1 MLRWWLY
8 GWKSP
13 VFANSDYYLF
23 LYYKYPKMTKYKT
36 QKIPISRI
44 ATLDICEI
52 GKRKHHVTG
61 LIELDISKS
70 RKKIRQYNRNSST
83 KISFTA
89 WIINVICSTISK
101 YETPSSYL
109 KGKNK
114 LIIFDDIN
122 VSIIVEKSINGQ
134 KVPIPLIIEKASEK
148 SIVAISNQIN
158 GAKLKQLTQNDIV
171 LHKKADRL
179 ERIYYILPGFIRRSV
194 WKYILKHPKIAFNKM
209 GNVAITSIGMM
220 GQINGWFIPISIHPI
235 CFGLGSIIKKPI
247 IIENKI
253 EIREMLNMSILIDHD
268 VIDGAPMARFIS
280 ELTKNI
286 ENGLNL

>member
-1 MLRWWLY
+1 
-8 GWKSP
+8 
-13 VFANSDYYLF
+13 
-23 LYYKYPKMTKYKT
+23 MTKYKT
-36 QKIPISRI
+36 KKIPISRI

-158 GAKLKQLTQNDIV
+158 GAKFKQLTQNDIV

>member
-1 MLRWWLY
+1 
-8 GWKSP
+8 
-13 VFANSDYYLF
+13 
-23 LYYKYPKMTKYKT
+23 MTKYKI
-36 QKIPISRI
+36 QKFPKSRI

-70 RKKIRQYNRNSST
+70 REKIRQYNRNSST

-122 VSIIVEKSINGQ
+122 VSIIVEKDINGQ
-134 KVPIPLIIEKASEK
+134 KVPIPLIIEKANEI
-148 SIVAISNQIN
+148 SIEAISIQIN
-158 GAKLKQLTQNDIV
+158 NAKNKQLTNNDIV
-171 LHKKADRL
+171 LQKKADRL
-179 ERIYYILPGFIRRSV
+179 ERIYYMLPGFLRRSV
-194 WKYILKHPKIAFNKM
+194 WKYILRHPKLAFSKM

-220 GQINGWFIPISIHPI
+220 GQIKGWFIPISIHPI

-247 IIENKI
+247 IIDDKI

-268 VIDGAPMARFIS
+268 VIDGAIMARFIN

-286 ENGLNL
+286 ENGMNLGVC